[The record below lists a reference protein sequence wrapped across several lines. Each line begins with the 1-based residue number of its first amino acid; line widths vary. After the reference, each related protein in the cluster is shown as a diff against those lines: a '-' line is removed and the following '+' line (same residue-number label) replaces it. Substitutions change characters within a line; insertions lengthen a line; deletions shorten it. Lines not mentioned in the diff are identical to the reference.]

1 MYFRFY
7 LHSRIIIQHCFTSL
21 YSPLF
26 LYLIVYND
34 VSHSVQINFLKY
46 FMLFC
51 LMKFLA
57 LLSRFLLLAKSSTD
71 IQRITRR
78 FVAEIQTAKYQKEKE
93 DMEAKEEKEEKEK
106 EFALLE
112 ILRIKKEEEDKINDI
127 IQGQD
132 SKQKKIGKEGDKI
145 RKSSKADVKSD
156 KKENRRKTKK
166 LSKKEVEDEIIK
178 QDETEE
184 ENAIALALT
193 LIPPPVGYEKT
204 ILFLRT
210 FREGRTIRAAKNVP
224 LGNWISTYGTDPE
237 FGTKRLH
244 RILERSF
251 QKAIRKIS
259 PIVFF

>member
-1 MYFRFY
+1 MP
-7 LHSRIIIQHCFTSL
+7 S
-21 YSPLF
+21 
-26 LYLIVYND
+26 
-34 VSHSVQINFLKY
+34 
-46 FMLFC
+46 C
-51 LMKFLA
+51 LTKFLA
-57 LLSRFLLLAKSSTD
+57 LLHRFLLVAKSSIK

-78 FVAEIQTAKYQKEKE
+78 FVAEIQAAKYQKEKE

-106 EFALLE
+106 GFALLE
-112 ILRIKKEEEDKINDI
+112 ILRMKKEEEDKINDVME
-127 IQGQD
+127 GQD
-132 SKQKKIGKEGDKI
+132 SEQNFFEKEGDKI

-156 KKENRRKTKK
+156 KKENSRKTKK
-166 LSKKEVEDEIIK
+166 LSKKEIEDEKIK
-178 QDETEE
+178 QDQIEE
-184 ENAIALALT
+184 ETAIALALT

-210 FREGRTIRAAKNVP
+210 FREGRTVRAAKNVP

-259 PIVFF
+259 PIIF